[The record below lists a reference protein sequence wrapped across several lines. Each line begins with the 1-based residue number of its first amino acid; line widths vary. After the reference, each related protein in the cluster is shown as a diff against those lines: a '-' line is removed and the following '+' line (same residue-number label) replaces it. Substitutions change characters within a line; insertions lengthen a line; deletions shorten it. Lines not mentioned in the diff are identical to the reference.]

1 MEGILTSAFVAGL
14 LTALGFVLKGKLA
27 KLAMFAGIW
36 LVKKTATVWF
46 WTTPY
51 GRRLWRM
58 IRFQAYRAAGSTGRR
73 VLFRAWH
80 AALDIALRA
89 HTLAGRLRP
98 W

>member
-1 MEGILTSAFVAGL
+1 MDAILTSALVAGL

-36 LVKKTATVWF
+36 LIKKTASVWF

-58 IRFQAYRAAGSTGRR
+58 IRYQAYRAAGPSGR
-73 VLFRAWH
+73 VLFRGWR
-80 AALDIALRA
+80 AALDLALQA
-89 HTLAGRLRP
+89 HALVGPLRP